1 MFKKNIENLEFTITQ
16 KMYDQHDKEWE
27 TIKSGY
33 SSRAN
38 LDSEY
43 LEDYIIETVED
54 AYRIEGKVRYYADI
68 EYKEFK
74 IDFKDIASHWYNLQH
89 DYTRYLDAL
98 QKNRLT
104 HFLFFRTNRPRY
116 NSPEYKNMPDVIPV
130 DFNLKFEY
138 LGCYDVM
145 HVMECLEPP
154 RLNRVRIET
163 LQNKHGDNIKWN

>member
-54 AYRIEGKVRYYADI
+54 AYRIEGKDRYYADI

-74 IDFKDIASHWYNLQH
+74 IDFKEIASHWYNLQH

>member
-1 MFKKNIENLEFTITQ
+1 MCIR
-16 KMYDQHDKEWE
+16 D
-27 TIKSGY
+27 
-33 SSRAN
+33 
-38 LDSEY
+38 
-43 LEDYIIETVED
+43 
-54 AYRIEGKVRYYADI
+54 RYYADI

-74 IDFKDIASHWYNLQH
+74 IDFKEIASHWYNLQH